1 MKPNQYFALVDCNA
15 FFASVE
21 VVFDPKLESRSLTI
35 LSNNDGCVVARS
47 AEAKA
52 MGIKMGDPWF
62 KLAATAE
69 ETGLIAKSSNYEL
82 YESMSRKVMA
92 LLARFSPEPIEVYS
106 IDEAFLLVEGTFD
119 ELQALGLHIKSEVKR
134 LTGLPV
140 CVGIAKTK
148 TVAKLANAAAKH
160 LPALQGVCVWDR
172 APKAT
177 TEGLLSRL
185 PVEEVW
191 GIGKRLTKR
200 LAGIGIWTAK
210 DLRDANE
217 ILIRDKFSIVQ
228 MRTVLELRGIPC
240 IQIEA
245 ERVIK
250 GQLIFSRSFSEPI
263 TSREDMEQVLGI
275 YAQQASARLHRHQ
288 KNSKTLTAWA
298 MTSYYA
304 QGQSHQPAIS
314 VPLPG
319 PTADPLLLT
328 RAAKKL
334 LPQIL
339 PGVRYARAGIVV
351 TDLSPMA
358 MQDTFD
364 EFVNPHEAKNIG
376 PLMEKIR
383 RDHGMKAIGLGLAG
397 MQKGPSWEMRRG
409 MRSPRYTTHWNEL
422 MTVKAN

>member
-1 MKPNQYFALVDCNA
+1 MKPNQYIALVDCNS
-15 FFASVE
+15 FFASCE
-21 VVFDPKLESRSLTI
+21 VVFDPTLESRSLAV

-52 MGIKMGDPWF
+52 LGIKMGEPWF

-69 ETGLIAKSSNYEL
+69 QTGLIAKSSNYEL
-82 YESMSRKVMA
+82 YQSMSQRVME
-92 LLARFSPEPIEVYS
+92 LLARFTPEPIEKYS
-106 IDEAFLLVEGTFD
+106 IDEAFLLVEGTLE
-119 ELQALGLHIKSEVKR
+119 ELQALGQHIKTEVKR

-140 CVGIAKTK
+140 CVGIAKNK
-148 TVAKLANAAAKH
+148 TLSKLANATAKH
-160 LPALQGVCVWDR
+160 VPALRGVCVWDR

-177 TEGLLSRL
+177 TEALLSRL
-185 PVEEVW
+185 PAEEVW
-191 GIGKRLTKR
+191 GIGRRLAKRLSG
-200 LAGIGIWTAK
+200 LGIWTAQ
-210 DLRDANE
+210 DLREANE

-240 IQIEA
+240 IPLET
-245 ERVIK
+245 EREVK
-250 GQLIFSRSFSEPI
+250 GQLIFSRSFSEPV

-288 KNSKTLTAWA
+288 KNSRKITAWA
-298 MTSYYA
+298 MTSYYS
-304 QGQSHQPAIS
+304 QSQPHQPAIS

-334 LPQIL
+334 LPQII

-364 EFVNPHEAKNIG
+364 AFTNPHEAKSIG
-376 PLMEKIR
+376 PLIEKIR
-383 RDHGMKAIGLGLAG
+383 RDHGVKSIGLGLAG
-397 MQKGPSWEMRRG
+397 MQKGPSWEMRRE
-409 MRSPRYTTHWNEL
+409 MMSPRYTTHWNEL